1 MRQHSSYKSLLRQNG
16 FTAFLVT
23 QFLGALND
31 NLLKWSITFLAMAGM
46 LAGASGDQA
55 LDLERISLAFIVP
68 ALIFSGMAGWLAD
81 SFSKRRVLI
90 ATKAFEIGIMGLAWA
105 ALRAGDLRLQLGV
118 LFLLATQFS
127 FFGPA
132 KYGIVPE
139 LVADEDLSRANGL
152 LEMSTFAAI
161 LLGSTLAG
169 PLFVAYKQRLDV
181 IALILVAIA
190 VLGSLSSLWIGVVR
204 QPQARVPFR
213 PALFWSEILAGTRAL
228 RAVRSLWISNLGIAF
243 FWFQGALFQLAVVLL
258 GKQTLHLDETGVA
271 GLGMALALG
280 IGVGSLLAG
289 YWSGDQV
296 ELRLVPLGALGMGSA
311 SLALG
316 LLGGQHPAVVGS
328 LLFGVGFSA
337 GLFVVPL
344 NALLQQRAAVEA
356 KGRLQAV
363 GNFYSTLGI
372 IAAAL
377 ALGWLSGSLGLGA
390 DRIILLAGLGSFCMA
405 FYFMKKGSQVPGIP
419 A

>member
-1 MRQHSSYKSLLRQNG
+1 MKPHSSYKALLRQKG

-31 NLLKWSITFLAMAGM
+31 NLLKWSITFLAMADM
-46 LAGASGDQA
+46 LSGSSGNQA

-68 ALIFSGMAGWLAD
+68 ALIFSGVAGWLAD

-90 ATKAFEIGIMGLAWA
+90 ATKAFEIGIMGLAW
-105 ALRAGDLRLQLGV
+105 LTFRIGDLRLQLAV

-139 LVADEDLSRANGL
+139 LVADQDLSRANGL

-169 PLFVAYKQRLDV
+169 PLFMAFKQRLDV
-181 IALILVAIA
+181 IALILISLAA
-190 VLGSLSSLWIGVVR
+190 LGSLCSFGIGTVR
-204 QPQARVPFR
+204 QPQARAPFK
-213 PALFWSEILAGTRAL
+213 PTLLWSEIFAGTRAM

-258 GKQTLHLDETGVA
+258 GKQLLQLDETGVA

-280 IGVGSLLAG
+280 IGVGSVLAG
-289 YWSGDQV
+289 YWSGDKV
-296 ELRLVPLGALGMGSA
+296 SLRLVPWGALGMGAA

-316 LLGGQHPAVVGS
+316 LLGAVHPAVVGL

-344 NALLQQRAAVEA
+344 NALLQQKAAVEA

-390 DRIILLAGLGSFCMA
+390 DRIILLAGLGSFGMA
-405 FYFMKKGSQVPGIP
+405 AYFVRKNVQ
-419 A
+419 AQAA